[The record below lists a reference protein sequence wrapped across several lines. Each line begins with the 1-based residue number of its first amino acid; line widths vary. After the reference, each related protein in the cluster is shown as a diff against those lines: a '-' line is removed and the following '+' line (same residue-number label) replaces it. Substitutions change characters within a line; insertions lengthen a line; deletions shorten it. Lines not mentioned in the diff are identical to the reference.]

1 MGIKGNFK
9 PIYFVCRKWGKMG
22 SATIFINNNK
32 LWKNNCFVSR
42 KKYNLIMAKGRN
54 QRKNIKK
61 PKK

>member
-1 MGIKGNFK
+1 MSGYSEI
-9 PIYFVCRKWGKMG
+9 IEEKMG

-61 PKK
+61 PKKDKKSKK